1 MKEMNLALAILIGG
15 VGGVILGVYAGY
27 MDGVLINN
35 GYVYSGDLVNDG
47 FWVGVVGAIVG
58 AVYPRG
64 RGKTKSRRL

>member
-1 MKEMNLALAILIGG
+1 MNLARAILIGG

-27 MDGVLINN
+27 MYGTLILN

-47 FWVGVVGAIVG
+47 FWVGVIGVIIA

-64 RGKTKSRRL
+64 KGEPKFRRS